1 MRERG
6 ITEEE
11 VSQALRN
18 VLAESEARTWDR
30 VNVWGMTDAGRMLRI
45 TTHRADPSYIIT
57 VVAPGE
63 GQR

>member
-45 TTHRADPSYIIT
+45 TTHRTDPSYIIT